1 LLNSDPY
8 SRKVPL
14 DTQRFYIRKTVSAT
28 DADIDALTRTERI
41 NLFLRCYKAHM
52 EERLDIYE
60 AISLISGQTSEFDLN
75 ASIKRAVTK
84 AAPDDWELDI
94 ILAL

>member
-1 LLNSDPY
+1 
-8 SRKVPL
+8 
-14 DTQRFYIRKTVSAT
+14 
-28 DADIDALTRTERI
+28 
-41 NLFLRCYKAHM
+41 M

-84 AAPDDWELDI
+84 AAPDDWELDT